1 MSDYPWQIGIK
12 TVKQE
17 NSMKSKSQQA
27 FKIGVLFSKTGVTA
41 AIETSQLMGTLFAI
55 DQINESGGIHGV
67 PIQTVYY
74 DPESSPARYE
84 ALANK
89 LIVEDGVRIIV
100 GCYMSSTRKAVIPVI
115 EKWNALL
122 LYPTLYEG
130 FEYSSNIIYTGAA
143 PNQNSMQLAEFM
155 LRNFGARV
163 FMVGSDYIYPYESN
177 RIMTDLIR
185 EQGGERTGEY
195 YLPLNAPADA
205 YLDIAKKIK
214 ASTPNFIFS
223 TVVGSGTS
231 LLYRAYAKLGLDPMR
246 MPIASLTTSEVEVK
260 EMGADIA
267 EGHITSATYFQ
278 SVATKENIRAVSEFK
293 KRYGDELVTNMCWEA
308 AYFQTHLIANAL
320 RQTRSDNISRLLK
333 GILGAQFQAPQGTIK
348 VDEQNHHTY
357 LWPRIGRVNAVGQF
371 DILEESSQSV
381 MPDPYLVEHV
391 SQEWSSQPRLV
402 GC

>member
-1 MSDYPWQIGIK
+1 MR
-12 TVKQE
+12 
-17 NSMKSKSQQA
+17 SKSQEA
-27 FKIGVLFSKTGVTA
+27 FKVGVLFSKTGVTA

-67 PIQTVYY
+67 PMRTVYY

-89 LIVEDGVRIIV
+89 LIVEDGVRIIF
-100 GCYMSSTRKAVIPVI
+100 GCYMSSTRKAVLPVV

-122 LYPTLYEG
+122 FYPTLYEG

-155 LRNFGARV
+155 LRNFGSRV

-185 EQGGERTGEY
+185 MQGGERTGEY
-195 YLPLNAPADA
+195 YLPLDAPADA
-205 YLDIAKKIK
+205 YLEIAKKIK
-214 ASTPNFIFS
+214 ASAPDFIFS
-223 TVVGSGTS
+223 TVVGLGTS

-246 MPIASLTTSEVEVK
+246 MPIASLTTSEAEVK
-260 EMGADIA
+260 EMGADVA

-278 SVATKENIRAVSEFK
+278 SVATEENARAVSEFK
-293 KRYGDELVTNMCWEA
+293 RRFGDELVTNMCWEA
-308 AYFQTHLIANAL
+308 AYFQTHLVANAL
-320 RQTRSDNISRLLK
+320 RQTRSDNIAKLLK
-333 GILGAQFQAPQGTIK
+333 GILGAQFQSPQGIIK

-357 LWPRIGRVNAVGQF
+357 LWPRIGRVNSVGQF
-371 DILEESSQSV
+371 DIVEESSHSV
-381 MPDPYLVEHV
+381 KPDPYLLEHI
-391 SQEWSSQPRLV
+391 SQEWSSRPHLL
-402 GC
+402 GY